1 MIVPDTTKSRDNGNH
16 AHRVAFDI
24 AGRAVSRTHRSCR
37 LRARG
42 TILSSCWRGRL
53 SEPIDPSEDAG
64 VVRILVSGEASIDRL
79 ARQTDVTPC
88 QPFLP
93 VRLSARTSPANA
105 VSPGASSRSRWASSP
120 ASEATREP
128 WNSSFRRWSKQGR
141 SGLRPGS
148 PSGFRIRAASTSS
161 NPVTPNLEL
170 PFNRSNAGVHMGNA
184 GSKDSIAMNGGPDD
198 LYPAGPAAYLNRS
211 SAIASA
217 TSLVGRSSASA
228 RAKISLSVPSIR
240 CSLARAASMS

>member
-1 MIVPDTTKSRDNGNH
+1 MIVPDATKSRDNGNH

-79 ARQTDVTPC
+79 ARQTGYAMPAVLAGP
-88 QPFLP
+88 P
-93 VRLSARTSPANA
+93 VGQNIACRCGQ
-105 VSPGASSRSRWASSP
+105 PGASSRSRQASSP
-120 ASEATREP
+120 ASEVTGEP
-128 WNSSFRRWSKQGR
+128 FYSSFSRRLKQGR
-141 SGLRPGS
+141 SGLRSDS

-161 NPVTPNLEL
+161 NPVTPNIESA
-170 PFNRSNAGVHMGNA
+170 FKRSNAGVHMGNA
-184 GSKDSIAMNGGPDD
+184 GSKDSKAMNSGPDNF
-198 LYPAGPAAYLNRS
+198 YPAGPAAYLNRS